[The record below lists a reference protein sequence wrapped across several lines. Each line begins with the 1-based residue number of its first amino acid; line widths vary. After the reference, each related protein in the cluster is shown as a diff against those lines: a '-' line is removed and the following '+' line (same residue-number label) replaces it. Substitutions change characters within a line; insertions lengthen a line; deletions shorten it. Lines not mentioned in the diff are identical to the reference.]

1 MFARATFRDKD
12 KDTKLHGREYKNS
25 VAPAKCVDTQA
36 PVSPTV
42 DPRSGVPTPEGE
54 PADSS
59 TQNTLTAGMTATG
72 EKQHVQIECFCIEH
86 VEEQVG
92 YGHGQDRPTKAER
105 QKQKELY

>member
-25 VAPAKCVDTQA
+25 AAAAKCVDTQA

-42 DPRSGVPTPEGE
+42 DPRSGVPTEGE

-59 TQNTLTAGMTATG
+59 TQNALTARMTATG
-72 EKQHVQIECFCIEH
+72 EKQHVQIEGFCIEH